1 MEGILR
7 HRQLRIWEAV
17 CMEYK
22 IPAKKKV
29 QISEW
34 ILEGKIYEEAS
45 RRYMRNFSHHP
56 VVPNCRQHEP
66 KCRQHESE

>member
-1 MEGILR
+1 
-7 HRQLRIWEAV
+7 
-17 CMEYK
+17 MEYK